1 MGGTSAEQVVMG
13 GIRKQAEQASVQHPS
28 MVPPLTS
35 LTDGL
40 QLGHVSQI
48 NQDAFW
54 GMVFITVTEG
64 TLKLSLSVQVEQ
76 RSENASKSK
85 GLGGSWVI
93 GSNYRHGT
101 KMGKE
106 SVDKCHREGRICH

>member
-1 MGGTSAEQVVMG
+1 MWEGFTVGGTSAEQVVMG

-48 NQDAFW
+48 NQMLFGAW
-54 GMVFITVTEG
+54 C
-64 TLKLSLSVQVEQ
+64 LSQ
-76 RSENASKSK
+76 
-85 GLGGSWVI
+85 
-93 GSNYRHGT
+93 
-101 KMGKE
+101 
-106 SVDKCHREGRICH
+106 